1 MFLLIRGR
9 DYLFFRLFSQVFV
22 EKETVRN
29 LEGVLAKQ
37 RAMEYVEKKSLET
50 TIEEVDRLKDRLA
63 KTDQEK

>member
-1 MFLLIRGR
+1 MFLLIRGQ

>member
-1 MFLLIRGR
+1 MFSLIRGR